1 MRIAYHVNS
10 DGAITQFY
18 SVDKIPPKILEQRI
32 IEYERGLNKGH
43 VFVAEFAPGSI
54 EEHLFLLAKEKNI
67 KLRAETLRDLER
79 ALDSARDLVCVLLYQ
94 AERGGA

>member
-32 IEYERGLNKGH
+32 IEYERGLNKGN

-54 EEHLFLLAKEKNI
+54 EEHLFLLAKENI
-67 KLRAETLRDLER
+67 KLQAETLRDLER
-79 ALDSARDLVCVLLYQ
+79 ALSSARDLVSDLLCQ

>member
-10 DGAITQFY
+10 DGAITRFY

-32 IEYERGLNKGH
+32 IEYERGLGKGC
-43 VFVAEFAPGSI
+43 VLVAEFAPGSI
-54 EEHLFLLAKEKNI
+54 EEHLFLRAKENI
-67 KLRAETLRDLER
+67 KLQAETLQDLER
-79 ALDSARDLVCVLLYQ
+79 DLDSARDLVSDLLDQ